1 VQTLYDHS
9 VASLRELLESPSLA
23 PLLGYVSRPRIDPLV
38 RGVGLIE
45 DFGELD
51 HVDEQTIVLLTR
63 GASAGVSSY
72 RFDTAL
78 RVARS
83 RGIAAVVLTAGDVG
97 RVSTTA
103 VAIANRSGTAILG
116 TGNEI
121 GLTRLALAIGRELAG
136 DAEVALLRAYT
147 AVRVVEAHP
156 SDGTSESMLEHVGEA
171 LGVPISMVAS
181 APQDRP
187 ARPVLVDDRVEGW
200 VTAPAQAGDME
211 MGVQMV
217 LHAAADAVAA
227 TLARRRRSQ
236 HLPTQSREEVLTEL
250 LAASPRERTKLVLRA
265 RSLGLP
271 IDGWHVAVRLD
282 FEDLADPQPG
292 EELKAY
298 QTRMR
303 LGTEV
308 LQAARAAGGTWH
320 QARADDAFLLVTTHG
335 EDPGPP
341 AADAAARLM
350 DDVLSHVH
358 ERLPASLIRCGVGT
372 ARPGAGGLIAS
383 VAEARAAAMAA
394 RTSKR
399 THVAVP
405 FDSIGLRRTLVE
417 WYASDTA
424 REAATSVLQPLLALG
439 GSKAERLIQTLH
451 VYLDERG
458 SLTRTA
464 QRMSLHRNAISYRI
478 NRVFEL
484 LDVDRENPD
493 DLLLLQLAC
502 RARELS

>member
-1 VQTLYDHS
+1 
-9 VASLRELLESPSLA
+9 VASLRELVESPALA
-23 PLLGYVSRPRIDPLV
+23 PMLGYVSRPRIDPLV
-38 RGVGLIE
+38 GGVGMIE
-45 DFGELD
+45 DFGELE

-63 GASAGVSSY
+63 RASAGASSY

-83 RGIAAVVLTAGDVG
+83 RGVAAVVLSAGDVG

-116 TGNEI
+116 MGNDV

-136 DAEVALLRAYT
+136 DADVALLRAYT
-147 AVRVVEAHP
+147 AVRAIEAHP
-156 SDGTSESMLEHVGEA
+156 WDGTSESMLVHAGEA
-171 LGVPISMVAS
+171 LGVPISMVS
-181 APQDRP
+181 SEPQDRP
-187 ARPVLVDDRVEGW
+187 ARPVIVDDRIEGW
-200 VTAPAQAGDME
+200 VTAPARMGDMA
-211 MGVQMV
+211 MSLHIV
-217 LHAAADAVAA
+217 LEAAAGGVAA
-227 TLARRRRSQ
+227 ALARRLRSQ
-236 HLPTQSREEVLTEL
+236 QLPTQSREEVLTEL
-250 LAASPRERTKLVLRA
+250 LAAAPRARAKLVLRA

-282 FEDLADPQPG
+282 FEDLVDPQPG
-292 EELKAY
+292 DELEAY
-298 QTRMR
+298 QTRTR
-303 LGTEV
+303 LGMEL

-320 QARADDAFLLVTTHG
+320 QARSDDAFLLITTYG
-335 EDPGPP
+335 EDPGPTG
-341 AADAAARLM
+341 ADGTAHLM
-350 DDVLSHVH
+350 DEVLANLRH
-358 ERLPASLIRCGVGT
+358 RLPASLIRCGVGT
-372 ARPGAGGLIAS
+372 ARPGPGGLIAS
-383 VAEARAAAMAA
+383 VAEARAAAISA

-399 THVAVP
+399 AHVAVP

-424 REAATSVLQPLLALG
+424 REAAASVLQPLITLG

-464 QRMSLHRNAISYRI
+464 QRMSLHRNAVSYRI

-484 LDVDRENPD
+484 LDVDRESPD